1 MYNTMGTNYVV
12 PQASPFLINGVSSIV
27 PDENIFVNR
36 GTGNVTVSVA
46 SSNSYVSSIEGIS
59 GAVQFRGVGNVVGT
73 QLNQLYFVPY
83 VQNII
88 GVGKAPVSVS
98 GQAFTINFT

>member
-1 MYNTMGTNYVV
+1 MGTNYVV
-12 PQASPFLINGVSSIV
+12 PSASPFLINGVSSIV
-27 PDENIFVNR
+27 PEENIFVNP

-46 SSNSYVSSIEGIS
+46 GAVTYVSSIEGIS
-59 GAVQFRGVGNVVGT
+59 GAVQFRGVGNTVGT
-73 QLNQLYFVPY
+73 QGGNQLYFIPY